1 MMESLIILT
10 PDDRSSDKLGQVLK
24 TKNIAFNRCTSASE
38 FITALETAPHSVA
51 LIDSVGCESELSPLL
66 RTILRQFPSVATYL
80 YNNPAGHTR
89 SASLELSVSGLF
101 DQGVTPAQIV
111 AEIEKQL
118 GLLEQ
123 LRAHGIFGHSAALI
137 RAAETMVQLAQTD
150 VTVLIG
156 GESGTGKEIF
166 ARAIHNLSRRSKKPF
181 VPVNC
186 GAIAE
191 GILESEL
198 FGHEK
203 GAFTGA
209 ASRREGY
216 FESADGGTVFLDEIG
231 EIKPDV
237 QVRLLRVL
245 EQRSFMRVGG
255 TEQISVNVR
264 VIAASNRDLRDLT
277 DEGSFREDLFYRLSV
292 VTLNAVPLRERPVD
306 IMPLIHRFLEVRGR
320 GDVSVDPEAV
330 ELLLRYSW
338 PGNIRELRNFVESS
352 LVTLTERNISKSSVS
367 EYISRQTRSNRQLP
381 VVTGHTRQTADFQLI
396 YQALLNLAQEVS
408 GLKDLIVSN
417 IDSGRGHVAPEFH
430 TDIEIQSDNASSTL
444 QQMERRMIADA
455 LEKVEGNRRK
465 AAEMLGIGQ
474 RTLYRKIKE
483 YDL

>member
-1 MMESLIILT
+1 MIGRLVLLT
-10 PDDRSSDKLGQVLK
+10 PDDRSSDLLGQVLK
-24 TKNIAFNRCTSASE
+24 AKRIVFDRCTSASE
-38 FITALETAPHSVA
+38 FIATLENASPSIA
-51 LIDSVGCESELSPLL
+51 LIDSEGCASELLPLL
-66 RTILRQFPSVATYL
+66 RTILRQYPSLVTYL
-80 YNNPAGHTR
+80 YNNPVADTR

-101 DQGVTPAQIV
+101 DQGVTPAQII
-111 AEIEKQL
+111 AEIENQL
-118 GLLEQ
+118 GLLGQ
-123 LRAHGIFGHSAALI
+123 LRDQGIFGHSAALI
-137 RAAETMVQLAQTD
+137 RAAETIVQLAQAD
-150 VTVLIG
+150 VIVLIG
-156 GESGTGKEIF
+156 GESGTGKEMF
-166 ARAIHNLSRRSKKPF
+166 ARAIHNLSRRAKKRF

-191 GILESEL
+191 GVLESEL

-209 ASRREGY
+209 AGRREGY
-216 FESADGGTVFLDEIG
+216 FESADGGTIFLDEIG

-255 TEQISVNVR
+255 TEQVSFDVR

-306 IMPLIHRFLEVRGR
+306 IMPLIQRFLEIRGR

-352 LVTLTERNISKSSVS
+352 LVTLADSNISKFSVS

-417 IDSGRGHVAPEFH
+417 SDRGRGRIAPEFH
-430 TDIEIQSDNASSTL
+430 ADMEIQSDGASSTL
-444 QQMERRMIADA
+444 QQMERQMIADA
-455 LEKVEGNRRK
+455 LEKVGGNRRK